1 MEQQYPVLIVD
12 DDAKLRDLLTQYLE
26 GYGYVVSTL
35 PSGEGIIDEVKNSS
49 PSIVILDI
57 MMPGKD
63 GLEVLRELRPH
74 SNVPVIMLTGR
85 GEEID
90 RVVGLE
96 MGADDYI
103 AKPFPLRELLA
114 RIRAV
119 LRRYDSGRS
128 SGSPVKIPS
137 PKKNIEFGDV
147 VINRSARNMTLEKAP
162 VHLTST
168 EFDLVEQLAMSMGSV
183 VERNDLMENA
193 LGRGMDFD
201 DYVLNVHMSNLRKKL
216 GQHVSIKTI
225 RGRGYL
231 MATPQIGTV

>member
-1 MEQQYPVLIVD
+1 MNEILLID
-12 DDAKLRDLLTQYLE
+12 DDPELGEMLSSYLE
-26 GYGYVVSTL
+26 GEGFTLDVSFKAKEGLKKIESKEYDLILLDVML
-35 PSGEGIIDEVKNSS
+35 PDMSGFNVLSS
-49 PSIVILDI
+49 
-57 MMPGKD
+57 
-63 GLEVLRELRPH
+63 LRAETQ
-74 SNVPVIMLTGR
+74 VPVIMLTGR

-103 AKPFPLRELLA
+103 SKPFPLRELLA

-119 LRRYDSGRS
+119 LRRYVSTQEVGDVAKLP
-128 SGSPVKIPS
+128 PV
-137 PKKNIEFGDV
+137 KKNIEFGNV
-147 VINRSARNMTLEKAP
+147 VINRSARNLTLGNNP

-168 EFDLVEQLAMSMGSV
+168 EFDLMEQLAMSMGRV

-193 LGRGMDFD
+193 LGRGMEFD

-231 MATPQIGTV
+231 LTSPSGGSI

>member
-1 MEQQYPVLIVD
+1 MTDILLID
-12 DDAKLRDLLTQYLE
+12 DDPELAEMLSSYLKSEGFSLDTALTGKAGLKSAEAKGYELILLDVMLPDMSGFNVLSALRA
-26 GYGYVVSTL
+26 
-35 PSGEGIIDEVKNSS
+35 N
-49 PSIVILDI
+49 
-57 MMPGKD
+57 
-63 GLEVLRELRPH
+63 
-74 SNVPVIMLTGR
+74 SNVPVVMLTGR

-103 AKPFPLRELLA
+103 PKPFPLRELLA

-119 LRRYDSGRS
+119 LRRYDVGQSE
-128 SGSPVKIPS
+128 GSVMKTPTA
-137 PKKNIEFGDV
+137 KKNIEFDGV
-147 VINRSARNMTLEKAP
+147 LINRSARHMTLDEKS

-168 EFDLVEQLAMSMGSV
+168 EFDLVEQLALNMGNV

-216 GQHVSIKTI
+216 GNYVTIKTI

-231 MATPQIGTV
+231 LAMTAGGAA

>member
-1 MEQQYPVLIVD
+1 MADILLVD
-12 DDAKLRDLLTQYLE
+12 DDPELAEMLTSYFQSEGLQLDSVLTGKAGLKSMEAKGYELVLLDVMLPDMSGFNVLSALR
-26 GYGYVVSTL
+26 
-35 PSGEGIIDEVKNSS
+35 INSN
-49 PSIVILDI
+49 I
-57 MMPGKD
+57 
-63 GLEVLRELRPH
+63 
-74 SNVPVIMLTGR
+74 PVIMLTGR
-85 GEEID
+85 GDEID

-103 AKPFPLRELLA
+103 PKPFPLRELLA

-119 LRRYDSGRS
+119 LRRYGKGHSG
-128 SGSPVKIPS
+128 GDPVKIPS
-137 PKKNIEFGDV
+137 PKKNIEFGEV
-147 VINRSARNMTLEKAP
+147 IINRSARNMMLEKKS

-168 EFDLVEQLAMSMGSV
+168 EFDLVEQLAMNMGCV

-216 GQHVSIKTI
+216 GKHVSIKTI

-231 MATPQIGTV
+231 LATPSPSAA